1 MCKKPSILQIRQE
14 KDNITVKKR
23 SGGLGLS
30 IWGGTRPS
38 TTGVFNTVP
47 LTVRV
52 ESAPSTPHKT
62 NWDYTLASASTI
74 DAVSSTGMLVYGIT
88 DYSSN
93 KYDYYYATNK
103 GKTPNLY
110 DFEIDW
116 YSNDVDMVDDIATV
130 ATKEWTSTEKYTYE
144 LANTSLTVDAIFN
157 TTVSCTDLGSESNCN
172 LPMYNYEA
180 TVETGVT
187 VGPTGNAEGILTI
200 TYQDEC
206 GITRTATIVVSN
218 NDDTVHQYQSTI
230 CSSSLPT
237 ISYSGTGTLYFLFY
251 TAIVPAEACSPEIPS
266 IGCEAGKY
274 GLSSNFGKTKKCCSN
289 GFTAYSTDNNQY
301 TTAVLT
307 TTMNIKLFN
316 DELQNPNFLQ
326 PPRANY
332 APCPIGTFSTN
343 PEYPD
348 YSDIFI
354 EIKYQT
360 ADISGTKVSETQ
372 VYSYG
377 GILTRD
383 EYIAKAVLISP
394 KTSNTGFPGQGPGG
408 PPAQTIPFSD
418 DDGFKWYIV
427 VRENTGEYLFTT
439 LSTYMRPST
448 VLTSSS
454 ATDLYSDDPLTEPI
468 FRKLYNTPSDNGS
481 LLSIS
486 SNGTYLITNNTISL
500 QANIKVIKIANFPS
514 CGKVDIY
521 KKKTGGITSY
531 TGKTITSAGHGLV
544 NGDLVK
550 FSSAISI
557 SGVTNINGVR
567 YASGVTANT
576 FDIYYDNGFKSGVPI
591 QNLYTVTG
599 VNWSSNG
606 WAYAHSLYSPMGKN
620 GYGFTPQVRTV
631 VETGVVEGSIY
642 TRAIESSKKE
652 GNLTRPQ
659 AYLNSWTSWSNF
671 FPFKRIG
678 PTARSNSVIYES
690 YGGTRFGSDCQ
701 INKVSDNNYILMVTE
716 PGAELSFQIM
726 DEYYNNSDI
735 PANKYVIPH
744 YLPYGRIH
752 FYNITKSPY
761 AITYLTSVSQSDNP
775 FAYYEALNVASKRE
789 GYNFITNNYDLTTDN
804 SGVRTYL
811 ANNNIAN
818 LNPSEYWLGAQYYS
832 WNRTYL
838 ANSTIGIDMPDQ
850 KAFPYEYGF
859 LDSFGTSAAFDVE
872 SGILHCV
879 ASTYVKSADFYSIEK
894 SRVQYVDALS
904 EAFSINLATSVVSSL
919 SGIPVRSDYITRDHN
934 LQNAEIELYGTNT
947 DFDNKQLFM
956 GWMSANRIPESI
968 YVYDRIGSGYNLKQT
983 INNNANARGFGNY
996 FVADNGFL
1004 VTNANSPVDNQGNFT
1019 ESTNYLY
1026 LYTQDRKNDVYNF
1039 TQKIS
1044 PTIDL
1049 DNSIY
1054 LGVDVRNYV
1063 PTANISYDN
1072 TKANSVTS
1080 KVNLDGKYDIYAN
1093 SLVLRDYNE
1102 YAYFTYDA
1110 SSGVFVCRNHH
1121 LITNNNL
1128 LTQLATL
1135 RMRPSAASFI
1145 EDNATAEHIESLEV
1159 LEASE
1164 DLKTIKIINQS
1175 YPNPTFLPLFIK
1187 CLDGD
1192 TGAMLLYAN
1201 GHTPHNSGLT
1211 LITEAEAVH
1220 ATGINLFA
1228 KQIEVHNSGLQL
1240 FIKQPNVNDSGIK
1253 LFIQQNMSE
1262 QNLNLVMPQ
1271 KNYIEIP
1278 LVIKPYDLVLIDQSG
1293 NPIEIPSGELGN
1305 YIVPYDRGLTMAIE
1319 SYHTGVPN
1327 ASGAGFLFVKTDEYD
1342 DYSVRMNMLMVGD
1355 PLPSTNSSAQN
1366 LLIFSPSG
1374 STPNYLTDITNST
1387 LYLEGPDFVTGYPND
1402 GAMALTMFRTPEAQ
1416 LPLFVYNTYTSGN
1429 LNMLIQSA
1437 NLYNSGLILY
1447 TSGEAFPVSYSDLTT
1462 LYLRGN

>member
-1 MCKKPSILQIRQE
+1 M
-14 KDNITVKKR
+14 KKR
-23 SGGLGLS
+23 AGGLGLS

-38 TTGVFNTVP
+38 KTGVFNTIP

-62 NWDYTLASASTI
+62 NWDYKLASPSTI
-74 DAVSSTGMLVYGIT
+74 DAVSATGMLIYGIT

-93 KYDYYYATNK
+93 KYDYYYATHK

-116 YSNDVDMVDDIATV
+116 YSNDVDMADDIATV

-144 LANTSLTVDAIFN
+144 LPSNSITIDAIFN
-157 TTVSCTDLGSESNCN
+157 AVVSCVSVGSNLNCTS
-172 LPMYNYEA
+172 PMYSYEG
-180 TVETGVT
+180 TFETGVAN
-187 VGPTGNAEGILTI
+187 GPTANAEGTVTI
-200 TYQDEC
+200 TYTDEC
-206 GITRTATIVVSN
+206 GLTKTTTLAISN
-218 NDDTVHQYQSTI
+218 NDNTVHQYQSII
-230 CSSSLPT
+230 CSSSTPT
-237 ISYSGTGTLYFLFY
+237 ATYSGTGS
-251 TAIVPAEACSPEIPS
+251 IVNLTYVALPGPQACAPDVPS
-266 IGCEAGKY
+266 DGCEPLKY
-274 GLSSNFGKTKKCCSN
+274 GISTNFGKTRRCCSN
-289 GFTAYSTDNNQY
+289 TFTTYAVDSTQTNPP
-301 TTAVLT
+301 VLT

-316 DELQNPNFLQ
+316 DELQNPNFLL

-354 EIKYQT
+354 EVKFR
-360 ADISGTKVSETQ
+360 AVDVANTKVSQTQ

-383 EYIAKAVLISP
+383 EYIAKAALISP
-394 KTSNTGFPGQGPGG
+394 KAAAGG
-408 PPAQTIPFSD
+408 RKGEDFIVDTPKPFTD

-439 LSTYMRPST
+439 LSTYMRGSV
-448 VLTSSS
+448 VLDTASMQ
-454 ATDLYSDDPLTEPI
+454 TLYSDKNLIEPI
-468 FRKLYNTPSDNGS
+468 FKKLYNKPTDDGS
-481 LLSIS
+481 LLSTS
-486 SNGTYLITNNTISL
+486 TAGTYLVTNGTIAL
-500 QANIKVIKIANFPS
+500 EANVKVVKVANFPS

-521 KKKTGGITSY
+521 KKKTGGVTSY
-531 TGKTITSAGHGLV
+531 SGKTITYAGHGLA
-544 NGDLVK
+544 NGDVVK
-550 FSSAISI
+550 FSSAISV
-557 SGVTNINGVR
+557 SGVTNLNGIKYV
-567 YASGVTANT
+567 SGVTANT
-576 FDIYYDNGFKSGVPI
+576 FNIYYDNKFKSGVPI
-591 QNLYTVTG
+591 QSLYTVTG
-599 VNWSSNG
+599 VNWTANG
-606 WAYAHSLYSPMGKN
+606 WSYAHSLYSPMGKN

-652 GNLTRPQ
+652 GDLTRPQ

-701 INKVSDNNYILMVTE
+701 ITKVSDNNYILMVTE

-726 DEYYNNSDI
+726 DEYYNKSYL

-761 AITYLTSVSQSDNP
+761 AITYLTSVSQSNNP
-775 FAYYEALNVASKRE
+775 FAYYETLNIASKRE
-789 GYNFITNNYDLTTDN
+789 GYNFISNNYDLTTDN

-811 ANNNIAN
+811 ANNNMKN
-818 LNPSEYWLGAQYYS
+818 LSVDEYWMGARYYS
-832 WNRTYL
+832 WNRSYT
-838 ANSTIGIDMPDQ
+838 STNIYGIEMPDQ
-850 KAFPYEYGF
+850 DAFAYEYGF
-859 LDSFGTSAAFDVE
+859 LDSLGTSAAFDIE

-879 ASTYVKSADFYSIEK
+879 ASTFVKSADFYSVSK

-904 EAFSINLATSVVSSL
+904 EAFSINLTTNQVSSL
-919 SGIPVRSDYITRDHN
+919 SGIPIQTDYTSKDHN
-934 LQNAEIELYGTNT
+934 LQNAEIELYGINT

-968 YVYDRIGSGYNLKQT
+968 YIYDRIGSGYNLKQT

-1004 VTNANSPVDNQGNFT
+1004 VTNANSPADNQGNIT

-1026 LYTQDRKNDVYNF
+1026 LYTQDRKDNNRVYNF

-1054 LGVDVRNYV
+1054 VGVDVRNYV
-1063 PTANISYDN
+1063 PTENISYDN
-1072 TKANSVTS
+1072 TKGNSVTS

-1110 SSGVFVCRNHH
+1110 VSGVFICRNHH

-1128 LTQLATL
+1128 LTQLATI

-1145 EDNATAEHIESLEV
+1145 TENATAEYIESLEV

-1175 YPNPTFLPLFIK
+1175 YPNPTYLPLFMK

-1192 TGAMLLYAN
+1192 TGAMLLYAK
-1201 GHTPHNSGLT
+1201 GHIPHNTGLT
-1211 LITEAEAVH
+1211 LITEAEALH
-1220 ATGINLFA
+1220 STGLILFA
-1228 KQIEVHNSGLQL
+1228 KQTEIHNSGLRL
-1240 FIKQPNVNDSGIK
+1240 FIKQPDIRTSGIK
-1253 LFIQQNMSE
+1253 LFVQQTVAE
-1262 QNLNLVMPQ
+1262 KTLTLVMPQ
-1271 KNYIEIP
+1271 RNYSTMP
-1278 LVIKPYDLVLIDQSG
+1278 LVMRPYDLVLIDQSG
-1293 NPIEIPSGELGN
+1293 NPVEIPSGDLGN
-1305 YIVPYDRGLTMAIE
+1305 YIVPYDRGLTMTILN
-1319 SYHTGVPN
+1319 YHTGVPN
-1327 ASGAGFLFVKTDEYD
+1327 ASGAGPLFLKTHEYD
-1342 DYSVRMNMLMVGD
+1342 DYSVRMNMLMIGD
-1355 PLPSTNSSAQN
+1355 PLPSTSSSAQD
-1366 LLIFSPSG
+1366 LFIFSPSG
-1374 STPNYLTDITNST
+1374 SVSNSLTDVSNTT
-1387 LYLEGPDFVTGYPND
+1387 LYLDGPDFDTGYPKD

-1416 LPLFVYNTYTSGN
+1416 VPLFVYNTYMDGN
-1429 LNMLIQSA
+1429 LDMLIQSA
-1437 NLYNSGLILY
+1437 NLHNSGLILY
-1447 TSGEAFPVSYSDLTT
+1447 TSGEAFPVPYSDSTT
-1462 LYLRGN
+1462 LYIRGN

>member
-1 MCKKPSILQIRQE
+1 
-14 KDNITVKKR
+14 VKKR
-23 SGGLGLS
+23 AGGLGLS

-38 TTGVFNTVP
+38 KTGVFNTVP

-62 NWDYTLASASTI
+62 NWDYKLASPSTI
-74 DAVSSTGMLVYGIT
+74 DAVSSTGMLLYGIT

-103 GKTPNLY
+103 GKTANLY

-116 YSNDVDMVDDIATV
+116 YSNDVDMADDIATV

-144 LANTSLTVDAIFN
+144 LPSTSITIDAIFN
-157 TTVSCTDLGSESNCN
+157 ATVSCVSVGSNINCTS
-172 LPMYNYEA
+172 PMYSYEG
-180 TVETGVT
+180 TFQTGASN
-187 VGPTGNAEGILTI
+187 GSQANAEGTVTI
-200 TYQDEC
+200 TYTDEC
-206 GITRTATIVVSN
+206 GLTKTTTLAIS
-218 NDDTVHQYQSTI
+218 NDDDIVHYYQSII
-230 CSSSLPT
+230 CSSSTPT
-237 ISYSGTGTLYFLFY
+237 ASYSGTGSIVNLTYV
-251 TAIVPAEACSPEIPS
+251 AIPGPQACAPDAPS
-266 IGCEAGKY
+266 DGCDPGKY
-274 GLSSNFGKTKKCCSN
+274 GISANFGKTRRCCSN
-289 GFTAYSTDNNQY
+289 TFTAYSLSNTGF
-301 TTAVLT
+301 TTTVLT

-316 DELQNPNFLQ
+316 DELQNPNFLL

-354 EIKYQT
+354 EVKFR
-360 ADISGTKVSETQ
+360 AVDVANTKVSQTQ

-439 LSTYMRPST
+439 LSTYMRGS
-448 VLTSSS
+448 VILDASSMAS
-454 ATDLYSDDPLTEPI
+454 LYSDKGLLEPT
-468 FRKLYNTPSDNGS
+468 FKKLYNTPTDDGS
-481 LLSIS
+481 LLSTS
-486 SNGTYLITNNTISL
+486 TAGTYLVTNGTIAL
-500 QANIKVIKIANFPS
+500 EANVKVVKVANFPS
-514 CGKVDIY
+514 CGKIDIY
-521 KKKTGGITSY
+521 KKKTGGVTSY
-531 TGKTITSAGHGLV
+531 AGKTITSAGHGLV

-550 FSSAISI
+550 FSSAISV
-557 SGVTNINGVR
+557 SGVTNLNGIKYV
-567 YASGVTANT
+567 SGVTANT

-671 FPFKRIG
+671 FPFKRVG
-678 PTARSNSVIYES
+678 PTARSNSVLYES
-690 YGGTRFGSDCQ
+690 YGGTKFGSDCQ
-701 INKVSDNNYILMVTE
+701 INKISDNNYILMVTE

-726 DEYYNNSDI
+726 DDYYNKSYI

-761 AITYLTSVSQSDNP
+761 AITYLTSVSQSQNP
-775 FAYYEALNVASKRE
+775 FAYYEALNVGSKRE

-804 SGVRTYL
+804 SGIRTYL
-811 ANNNIAN
+811 ANNNMNN
-818 LNPSEYWLGAQYYS
+818 LPLNEYWEGSRYYS
-832 WNRTYL
+832 WNRNY
-838 ANSTIGIDMPDQ
+838 APNSTIGIDMPDQ

-859 LDSFGTSAAFDVE
+859 LDSFGTSAAFDIE
-872 SGILHCV
+872 SGNLYCV
-879 ASTYVKSADFYSIEK
+879 GSTYVKSADFYGLK
-894 SRVQYVDALS
+894 SRVAYVDALS
-904 EAFSINLATSVVSSL
+904 QAFSIDLSTNAVSSL
-919 SGIPVRSDYITRDHN
+919 SGIPVTTNYSTTDHN
-934 LQNAEIELYGTNT
+934 LQNAELGLYGENT
-947 DFDNKQLFM
+947 DFDNQQLFM
-956 GWMSANRIPESI
+956 GWMSANRYPESI
-968 YVYDRIGSGYNLKQT
+968 YIYDRVGSGYNLKQT
-983 INNNANARGFGNY
+983 INNNINAKGFGNY

-1004 VTNANSPVDNQGNFT
+1004 VTNANSTVDNQGNVT
-1019 ESTNYLY
+1019 ENTNYLY
-1026 LYTQDRKNDVYNF
+1026 IYTQDRKDSNKVYNF

-1049 DNSIY
+1049 DNSNY
-1054 LGVDVRNYV
+1054 VGVDVRNYV
-1063 PTANISYDN
+1063 ATQNISYDN
-1072 TKANSVTS
+1072 TKGNSVTS

-1110 SSGVFVCRNHH
+1110 SSGVFICRNHH

-1128 LTQLATL
+1128 LTQLAIL
-1135 RMRPSAASFI
+1135 RMRPSQASFI
-1145 EDNATAEHIESLEV
+1145 VDNPTAEYIQSLEV

-1175 YPNPTFLPLFIK
+1175 YPNPTYLPLFMK
-1187 CLDGD
+1187 CLDGGE
-1192 TGAMLLYAN
+1192 GAMLLYAK
-1201 GHTPHNSGLT
+1201 GHVPHNTGLT
-1211 LITEAEAVH
+1211 LITEAEALH
-1220 ATGINLFA
+1220 STGMNLFA
-1228 KQIEVHNSGLQL
+1228 KQMEIHNSGLKL
-1240 FIKQPNVNDSGIK
+1240 FIQQPNIKTSGIK
-1253 LFIQQNMSE
+1253 LFVKQTIAEKS
-1262 QNLNLVMPQ
+1262 LNLVLPQ
-1271 KNYIEIP
+1271 KNYSTMP
-1278 LVIKPYDLVLIDQSG
+1278 FVMKPYDIVLVDQGG
-1293 NPIEIPSGELGN
+1293 NPIEIPSGDLGN
-1305 YIVPYDRGLTMAIE
+1305 YIIPDNRGLTMTIE
-1319 SYHTGVPN
+1319 NHHTGVPN
-1327 ASGAGFLFVKTDEYD
+1327 ASGAGLLFVKTDEYD
-1342 DYSVRMNMLMVGD
+1342 DYSVRMNMLMIGD
-1355 PLPSTNSSAQN
+1355 PLPSTYSTGQD
-1366 LLIFSPSG
+1366 LVIFIPSG
-1374 STPNYLTDITNST
+1374 STVNSLTDVANTT
-1387 LYLEGPDFVTGYPND
+1387 LYLDGPDFDTGYPKN
-1402 GAMALTMFRTPEAQ
+1402 GAMGLTMFRSPEAQ
-1416 LPLFVYNTYTSGN
+1416 VPLFVYNTYTSGN
-1429 LNMLIQSA
+1429 LNMLITSA
-1437 NLYNSGLILY
+1437 NLHNSGIRLY

>member
-1 MCKKPSILQIRQE
+1 
-14 KDNITVKKR
+14 VKR
-23 SGGLGLS
+23 RAGGLGLN

-38 TTGVFNTVP
+38 KTGVFNTVP

-62 NWDYTLASASTI
+62 NWDYKLSSLSTI
-74 DAVSSTGMLVYGIT
+74 DAVSATGMLIYDIA

-93 KYDYYYATNK
+93 KYDYYYGTHK

-110 DFEIDW
+110 NFEIDW
-116 YSNDVDMVDDIATV
+116 YSNDVDMVDDLAVV

-157 TTVSCTDLGSESNCN
+157 TTVSCTDIGSESNCN

-180 TVETGVT
+180 SVQTGVAN
-187 VGPTGNAEGILTI
+187 GSQANAEGILTV
-200 TYQDEC
+200 TYEDEC

-218 NDDTVHQYQSTI
+218 NDNIVHLYESTI
-230 CSSSLPT
+230 CASSLPT

-251 TAIVPAEACSPEIPS
+251 TAIVPAEACSSEIPS

-289 GFTAYSTDNNQY
+289 GFTAYSTDNDQY

-332 APCPIGTFSTN
+332 APSPVGTFATN
-343 PEYPD
+343 AEYPD

-394 KTSNTGFPGQGPGG
+394 KTSNTGYPGQGPGG

-567 YASGVTANT
+567 YASGITANT

-701 INKVSDNNYILMVTE
+701 ISKVSDNNYILMVTE
-716 PGAELSFQIM
+716 PGAELSFQIV
-726 DEYYNNSDI
+726 DEFYNKPYL

-752 FYNITKSPY
+752 FYNITKTPY
-761 AITYLTSVSQSDNP
+761 TITYLTSVSQSQNP

-789 GYNFITNNYDLTTDN
+789 GYNFITNNYDLTVDN
-804 SGVRTYL
+804 SGIRTYL
-811 ANNNIAN
+811 ANNNMNN
-818 LNPSEYWLGAQYYS
+818 LPLNEYWEGARYYS
-832 WNRTYL
+832 WNRVYSP
-838 ANSTIGIDMPDQ
+838 NSTIGIDMPDQ
-850 KAFPYEYGF
+850 QAFPYEYSF

-872 SGILHCV
+872 SGNLYCV
-879 ASTYVKSADFYSIEK
+879 ASTYVKSADFYTLKE
-894 SRVQYVDALS
+894 RVSYVDALS
-904 EAFSINLATSVVSSL
+904 EAFSINLTTNEVSSL
-919 SGIPVRSDYITRDHN
+919 SGIPIQTTYSTKDHN
-934 LQNAEIELYGTNT
+934 LQNAELELYGENT
-947 DFDNKQLFM
+947 DFDNKQLFI
-956 GWMSANRIPESI
+956 GWMSANRYPESLYI
-968 YVYDRIGSGYNLKQT
+968 YDRIGSGYSLKQT
-983 INNNANARGFGNY
+983 INNNAPARGFGNY

-1004 VTNANSPVDNQGNFT
+1004 VTNAYSPADNQGNIT
-1019 ESTNYLY
+1019 ETTNYLY
-1026 LYTQDRKNDVYNF
+1026 LYTQDRKNSNGVYNF

-1044 PTIDL
+1044 STIDL
-1049 DNSIY
+1049 DNSNY
-1054 LGVDVRNYV
+1054 MGVDVRNYV
-1063 PTANISYDN
+1063 PTVNISYDN
-1072 TKANSVTS
+1072 TTGNSVTA
-1080 KVNLDGKYDIYAN
+1080 KVNLDGKYDIYGD

-1102 YAYFTYDA
+1102 YAYFTFDA
-1110 SSGVFVCRNHH
+1110 SSGIFICRNHH
-1121 LITNNNL
+1121 LIKDNNL
-1128 LTQLATL
+1128 LTQLAVL
-1135 RMRPSAASFI
+1135 RMRPSNASFI
-1145 EDNATAEHIESLEV
+1145 VDNSTAEYIQSLEV

-1164 DLKTIKIINQS
+1164 DLKSIKIINQS
-1175 YPNPTFLPLFIK
+1175 YVYPTYLPLFIK
-1187 CLDGD
+1187 TLNGVD
-1192 TGAMLLYAN
+1192 GAMPLYTN
-1201 GHTPHNSGLT
+1201 GCIPYNTGLT
-1211 LITEAEAVH
+1211 LITEAEALH
-1220 ATGINLFA
+1220 STGITLVA
-1228 KQIEVHNSGLQL
+1228 KQLEIHNSGLRM
-1240 FIKQPNVNDSGIK
+1240 FVKQSDVGNSGLK
-1253 LFIQQNMSE
+1253 LYIQQTTVASG
-1262 QNLNLVMPQ
+1262 LNLVMPQ
-1271 KNYIEIP
+1271 KNYSAMP
-1278 LVIKPYDLVLIDQSG
+1278 LVVKTYDVILTDQSG
-1293 NPIEIPSGELGN
+1293 NQIEIPSGEIGN
-1305 YIVPYDRGLTMAIE
+1305 YIVPYDRGLTLAINN
-1319 SYHTGVPN
+1319 YHTGVPN
-1327 ASGAGFLFVKTDEYD
+1327 SSGAWPLYIKTDEYD

-1355 PLPSTNSSAQN
+1355 PLPSTSSNGQN
-1366 LLIFSPSG
+1366 LFVFIPSG
-1374 STPNYLTDITNST
+1374 SINSLTEINTNN
-1387 LYLEGPDFVTGYPND
+1387 LYIEGPDFVTGYPND

-1429 LNMLIQSA
+1429 LNMLITSA
-1437 NLYNSGLILY
+1437 NLHNSGITLY